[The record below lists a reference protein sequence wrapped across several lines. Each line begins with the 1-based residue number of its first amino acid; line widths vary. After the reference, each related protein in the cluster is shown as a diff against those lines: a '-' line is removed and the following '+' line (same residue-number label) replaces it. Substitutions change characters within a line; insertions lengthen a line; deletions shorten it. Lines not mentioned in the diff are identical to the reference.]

1 MYCHFNRF
9 RLVTASLFFFL
20 CLTPIDGKSSH
31 LLAGPIALSQNSTTQ
46 IDRLFD
52 QAVTQ
57 YRAGDFRS
65 ALQTYQQVLIIRNNQ
80 KDRVGI
86 AATLDNIGEVYT
98 SLGNYDKALE
108 NLQEALTI
116 RKEISDRSGIGET
129 LNNIGFVYRQQG
141 DYAKALELHQQAL
154 AIAEQVGNLAVKGE
168 ALHNIA
174 AVYEAQSD
182 YDKALELYQ
191 QALTIRQQVG
201 DKRDEGRTLN
211 NIGNIYFNSSEYDR
225 ALEYYQQALA
235 IRRTINDKAGVAR
248 LLSNIGLLYNNQN
261 QYQQSIEYYE
271 QALPI
276 LREIGDK
283 PNLGKALNFLGVTY
297 ENLSQYDKALQFYQQ
312 SLEIA
317 KEIGD
322 RSTIGKTLDNIGGIA
337 YSLGRYPQALES
349 YQESLK
355 ITQEIGEKK
364 WIATALNNLAG
375 VYSDLGQYSQALE
388 YLQQANV
395 IFQEIKDPAKQARA
409 LDAIGTIYDK
419 LKQYP
424 KALEY
429 YQQALAISQQIKDQ
443 QAAGNALEH
452 IGGVYT
458 DLQQYSQA
466 EVFLQKALS
475 IRQQLGDKAGEG
487 RNLNSIASFYFSQGN
502 YTKSLDFLQQS
513 LAILQQIGDRSNERI
528 ALSNI
533 GNILERKKQPLLAII
548 FYKESVNVT
557 ESIRKEIK
565 VLSREQQQS
574 FTDTISDTYRHL
586 ANLLLKQ
593 NRATEAQQVL
603 DLLKVQELDEYL
615 KNVRGNEKTAQGV
628 DLLPPEQQ
636 IYQKYSQALQVN
648 KELAQLR
655 SIPIDQRTPA
665 QQQRIAE
672 LEKNRLSQNTEITD
686 FVNNPDVIALL
697 QQLQTAKGRRLNLA
711 NINRLQETLRNLSTP
726 AVILYPIILEDR
738 LELVL
743 VRPNSAP
750 INQVV
755 PVKRE
760 ELNSAIVQFRK
771 ALRDP
776 YSEPTEPARKLYNIL
791 IKPVEKE
798 IKQSKAKTIIYAPDA
813 KLRYIPIAALFDG
826 KKWLVQRFAIN
837 YITAARLTD
846 IKPIPRHNPHVLAAA
861 FTKGNFNFTVA
872 NHQVSFDGLQFAGLE
887 VNELAATLQNTT
899 ILLDRAFS
907 KQAVI
912 PRLNEYNIIHFAT
925 HAAFV
930 AGEPEDSFILFGD
943 GSRVTLRDVET
954 WSLPNA
960 DLVVLSACETGVGEQ
975 LSNGKEIL
983 GFGYQMQQIG
993 AKATIASL
1001 WSISDGGTQ
1010 ALMNNFYAALTSP
1023 GETLGSRDINKAEA
1037 LREAQIALITGEYK
1051 RLGERRG
1058 IGVQARDENNLSPTV
1073 TDRLNH
1079 PYYWAPFILIGNGF

>member
-1 MYCHFNRF
+1 MHRHFHRF
-9 RLVTASLFFFL
+9 SLVTASLLFSL
-20 CLTPIDGKSSH
+20 LLTPVDWKNSH
-31 LLAGPIALSQNSTTQ
+31 ILAQSMALTQNNSPEA
-46 IDRLFD
+46 DRLFD
-52 QAVTQ
+52 RGVSE

-65 ALQTYQQVLIIRNNQ
+65 ALQTYQQVLIIRTNQ
-80 KDRVGI
+80 KDKAGI
-86 AATLDNIGEVYT
+86 AATLDNIGEVYS
-98 SLGNYDKALE
+98 SLGNYDEALK
-108 NLQEALTI
+108 NLQQALTI
-116 RKEISDRSGIGET
+116 RQEINDRSGIGET

-154 AIAEQVGNLAVKGE
+154 AIAKPIGNRAVEGE
-168 ALHNIA
+168 SLHNIA

-182 YDKALELYQ
+182 YDEALKLYE
-191 QALTIRQQVG
+191 QALAIRQQVG

-211 NIGNIYFNSSEYDR
+211 NIGNVYASLGESDR
-225 ALEYYQQALA
+225 ALEYYQQALDV
-235 IRRTINDKAGVAR
+235 RRAINDRAGVAR

-261 QYQQSIEYYE
+261 QSEKSIEYYE

-283 PNLGKALNFLGVTY
+283 PSLGKTLNALGSTY
-297 ENLSQYDKALQFYQQ
+297 ENLSQYDKALEFYQQ

-322 RSTIGKTLDNIGGIA
+322 RSTVGKTLDNIGGIA
-337 YSLGRYPQALES
+337 YSLGRYPQAIES
-349 YQESLK
+349 YQQALK

-364 WIATALNNLAG
+364 WIATSLNNLAG
-375 VYSDLGQYSQALE
+375 VYSGLGQYSQALE
-388 YLQQANV
+388 YLQQANA
-395 IFQEIKDPAKQARA
+395 IFQEIKDPAGETRT
-409 LDAIGTIYDK
+409 LDAIGTIYDL

-429 YQQALAISQQIKDQ
+429 YQRSLTISQQLKDK
-443 QAAGNALEH
+443 AAEGNALEH
-452 IGGVYT
+452 LGGVYT

-466 EVFLQKALS
+466 EEFLQKALA

-487 RNLNSIASFYFSQGN
+487 RNLNSIASFYLSQGN

-513 LAILQQIGDRSNERI
+513 LTILQQVGDRSNERI

-533 GNILERKKQPLLAII
+533 GYLLEQQNQPLLAII
-548 FYKESVNVT
+548 FYKQSVNVT
-557 ESIRKEIK
+557 ESIRKELK
-565 VLSREQQQS
+565 VLSLEQQKS
-574 FTDTISDTYRHL
+574 FTDTIADTYRRL
-586 ANLLLKQ
+586 ANLLLKE
-593 NRATEAQQVL
+593 NRASEAQQVL
-603 DLLKVQELDEYL
+603 DLLKIQELDEYL
-615 KNVRGNEKTAQGV
+615 KNVRGNEQTAQGV
-628 DLLPPEQQ
+628 DLLPQEKL
-636 IYQKYSQALQVN
+636 ITEKYDRALQVN
-648 KELAQLR
+648 QELAQLR
-655 SIPIDQRTPA
+655 RIPAERRTPA
-665 QQQRIAE
+665 QQQRLAE
-672 LEKNRLSQNTEITD
+672 LEKNRPSQSSEITD
-686 FVNNPDVIALL
+686 FVSNPDVIALL

-711 NINRLQETLRNLSTP
+711 NISRLQENLKNLSKP
-726 AVILYPIILEDR
+726 AVILYPIVLEDR

-743 VRPNSAP
+743 VKPNSAP
-750 INQVV
+750 INRSIAI
-755 PVKRE
+755 KRE
-760 ELNSAIVQFRK
+760 ELNSSIVQFRQ
-771 ALRDP
+771 ALQDP
-776 YSEPTEPARKLYNIL
+776 YSDATIPAHKLYDLL

-798 IKQSKAKTIIYAPDA
+798 IANAKAQTIIYAPDG

-846 IKPIPRHNPHVLAAA
+846 IKPIPRHNSRVLAAA
-861 FTKGNFNFTVA
+861 FTKGNFNVTIG
-872 NHQVSFDGLQFAGLE
+872 NRQLSFDGLPFAGME
-887 VNELAATLQNTT
+887 VSELAATLENTT
-899 ILLDRAFS
+899 TLLDEAFS
-907 KQAVI
+907 KEAVI
-912 PRLNEYNIIHFAT
+912 PQLNQYNIIHFAT

-930 AGEPEDSFILFGD
+930 TGEPEESFILFGD

-983 GFGYQMQQIG
+983 GFGYQMQQVG

-1010 ALMNNFYAALTSP
+1010 ALMDNFYAALTSP
-1023 GETLGSRDINKAEA
+1023 GERLGNRDINKAEA
-1037 LREAQIALITGEYK
+1037 LREAQIALITGDYK

-1058 IGVQARDENNLSPTV
+1058 IGVQARDTNSISPSV